1 MKFGGTSVGNI
12 DRIKNVAKIVKKS
25 VDQGNSVVVAVSAM
39 AGVTNEL
46 QKKAENISKNFNPED
61 CDLLLSSGEQ
71 VSTALLSGALNE
83 IKIKAK
89 TLMCWQIP
97 IVTEGKHTNS
107 RIISVNT
114 DIIKKFLNQNF
125 VVQIVM
131 RPYKTKMIHINLRM
145 GRQSQTHN

>member
-25 VDQGNSVVVAVSAM
+25 VDEGNSVVVTVSAM

-46 QKKAENISKNFNPED
+46 QEKAENISKNFNSED

-71 VSTALLSGALNE
+71 VSTALLSGALND

-89 TLMCWQIP
+89 TLMSWQ
-97 IVTEGKHTNS
+97 NNCN
-107 RIISVNT
+107 R
-114 DIIKKFLNQNF
+114 
-125 VVQIVM
+125 
-131 RPYKTKMIHINLRM
+131 R
-145 GRQSQTHN
+145 QTH

>member
-25 VDQGNSVVVAVSAM
+25 VDEGNSVVVTVSAM

-46 QKKAENISKNFNPED
+46 QEKAENISKNFNSED

-71 VSTALLSGALNE
+71 VSTALLSGALND

-89 TLMCWQIP
+89 TLMSWQIP

-114 DIIKKFLNQNF
+114 DIIKISIFK
-125 VVQIVM
+125 
-131 RPYKTKMIHINLRM
+131 H
-145 GRQSQTHN
+145 SC